1 MSLRTPLKN
10 VRHLGSARS
19 GTQHWWHQRLTAI
32 ALVPLVVAFL
42 AYLLALTGADHA
54 SVAARFASP
63 WFAIIALL
71 LITALFYHAKLGLQA
86 VIEDYVHGEC
96 VKRATLVGVTFAV
109 FITGFACAFSVL
121 KLAFGG

>member
-10 VRHLGSARS
+10 VRRLGSAKN
-19 GTQHWWHQRLTAI
+19 GTHHWWHQRLTAM
-32 ALVPLVVAFL
+32 ALLPLVVAFL

-54 SVAARFASP
+54 TVAARFASP

-71 LITALFYHAKLGLQA
+71 LIFAVFYHARLGLQV
-86 VIEDYVHGEC
+86 VIEDYVHGEGA
-96 VKRATLVGVTFAV
+96 KLVTQVVMTFAV